1 MKTPHVVNARWTL
14 LIALPLSLLL
24 LAVRPLPL
32 PAHPGHTHVEQAA
45 SAPTDMKLE
54 DYQVGNYPIGGDFT
68 LTNQHGRKTNLQD
81 YRGKAVLLAFGYTHC
96 ADVCPATLA
105 LFKQVKLALGG
116 DSAQVAAMFVTV
128 DPKRDTPAVLK
139 KFVGY
144 FDPGFLGLTG
154 SQGEVNALAERYMGK
169 AQSHET
175 GSAGGYVVD
184 HTAFIYLIDP
194 QGKVRYLFSPEV
206 SRKVMVAGVHAV
218 LGRS

>member
-1 MKTPHVVNARWTL
+1 MNTPYAMKSRWTL
-14 LIALPLSLLL
+14 PIALALSLLL
-24 LAVRPLPL
+24 GALPL
-32 PAHPGHTHVEQAA
+32 LAHPGHTHVEQAA
-45 SAPTDMKLE
+45 SAPTDLKLE

-68 LTNQHGRKTNLQD
+68 LTNQHGRKTNLRD

-116 DSAQVAAMFVTV
+116 DSARVAAMFVTV

-139 KFVGY
+139 KFVGH
-144 FDPGFLGLTG
+144 FDAGFLGLTG

-175 GSAGGYVVD
+175 GSAGGYAVD

-194 QGKVRYLFSPEV
+194 QGKVRYLFPLEV
-206 SRKVMVAGVHAV
+206 SRTVMVAGVHAV